1 MRLPLPPPPCVRAS
15 PTNHTHLRPKAIWEK
30 PTKAVKN
37 RGGEAEAEAE
47 TAGKKSAAKQRAK
60 AKQRT
65 GAGDVKG
72 LKKRA
77 SSRFSKDKAIEEL
90 GDFEAIALLDGHL
103 GRVGRVRRNE
113 DVSRLEQAEGRLDLE
128 LAEALQRL

>member
-1 MRLPLPPPPCVRAS
+1 M
-15 PTNHTHLRPKAIWEK
+15 
-30 PTKAVKN
+30 
-37 RGGEAEAEAE
+37 
-47 TAGKKSAAKQRAK
+47 
-60 AKQRT
+60 
-65 GAGDVKG
+65 KG

-128 LAEALQRL
+128 LAEALQRLCTAAQRSVSSATVSCMRPA